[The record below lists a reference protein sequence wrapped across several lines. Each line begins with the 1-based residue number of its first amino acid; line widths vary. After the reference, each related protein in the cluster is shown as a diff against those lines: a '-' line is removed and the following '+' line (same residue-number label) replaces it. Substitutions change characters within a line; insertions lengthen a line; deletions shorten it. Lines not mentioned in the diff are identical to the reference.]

1 MRYTFSLIRSMG
13 KTDRQAEEDA
23 IHEAERQRQEWG
35 ANGRPL
41 SMNAFW
47 KRIRGYARRTDGEDR
62 RKRSRLAEDVEEDI
76 DGPLVSS

>member
-1 MRYTFSLIRSMG
+1 MG

-47 KRIRGYARRTDGEDR
+47 KRIRGYAGRTDGEDR

>member
-1 MRYTFSLIRSMG
+1 MG

-47 KRIRGYARRTDGEDR
+47 KRIRGYAGRNPEDR
-62 RKRSRLAEDVEEDI
+62 RKRSRLDEDVEEDI
-76 DGPLVSS
+76 DGSLVSS

>member
-1 MRYTFSLIRSMG
+1 MG

-23 IHEAERQRQEWG
+23 IHEAERQRQERG

-41 SMNAFW
+41 FMNVFW
-47 KRIRGYARRTDGEDR
+47 KKIRGYAASTDGEDR
-62 RKRSRLAEDVEEDI
+62 RKRSRLSEDVEEDI